1 MGKFRDKLIDW
12 KKRLSDR
19 HMYSVIVML
28 IAIVAIWGIYQ
39 YKRAADLRQELDNQ
53 YNRAFYEMVGYVRN
67 VELLLMKSLISST
80 PEMTAETLQEAW
92 HQANLAQTN
101 LGQLPITQE
110 ILASTSKFLSQ
121 VGDFSLSLDRQNISG
136 KKINEEQYG
145 TLEKLH
151 GYSVSLL
158 DGLNNLQGAISEG
171 RLKWNVSRIDA
182 SSYNPF
188 FVDAFT
194 VTFFEPFPKRFAF
207 ITALLFSMGI
217 G

>member
-136 KKINEEQYG
+136 KK
-145 TLEKLH
+145 
-151 GYSVSLL
+151 
-158 DGLNNLQGAISEG
+158 
-171 RLKWNVSRIDA
+171 
-182 SSYNPF
+182 
-188 FVDAFT
+188 
-194 VTFFEPFPKRFAF
+194 
-207 ITALLFSMGI
+207 
-217 G
+217 

>member
-1 MGKFRDKLIDW
+1 LGKFRDKLIDW